1 MFRGKTTL
9 LSSYIDN
16 ECKKPGT
23 IKQIIKQD
31 EETKSLYNS
40 LLQSKEINKLSY
52 FDCRLSFEGIRNGK
66 RLILYPI
73 LVTAGAILFS
83 IFLLFPLIKHSVTDC
98 PVKNEILYTE
108 VLK

>member
-1 MFRGKTTL
+1 MFRGKTIL
-9 LSSYIDN
+9 LSSYVDN
-16 ECKKPGT
+16 ECRKPET
-23 IKQIIKQD
+23 IKQIIKHD
-31 EETKSLYNS
+31 EETKSLYDS
-40 LLQSKEINKLSY
+40 LLRSKEINKLSY

-83 IFLLFPLIKHSVTDC
+83 LLLLFPLIKHSVTDY
-98 PVKNEILYTE
+98 PVKNEILYTG